1 MAHTRKSTSGE
12 VAHSEGGNISEEQ
25 IKGSSQIS
33 ATATVNII
41 LRRNKVAEEEVER
54 NTTYVDVTKN
64 RTVGITGKNVAK
76 IYYSNDHH
84 MLFDFDYAYRNN
96 FFKGMTSQELFS
108 TMDTSK
114 SAPVTSS
121 LSDVEDVDETEL
133 PDW

>member
-1 MAHTRKSTSGE
+1 M
-12 VAHSEGGNISEEQ
+12 
-25 IKGSSQIS
+25 
-33 ATATVNII
+33 NII

-84 MLFDFDYAYRNN
+84 MLFDFDYASRNN